1 MAPDFSPFQE
11 REFTHAGALDA
22 GVSYVE
28 FTLG

>member
-28 FTLG
+28 VTLG